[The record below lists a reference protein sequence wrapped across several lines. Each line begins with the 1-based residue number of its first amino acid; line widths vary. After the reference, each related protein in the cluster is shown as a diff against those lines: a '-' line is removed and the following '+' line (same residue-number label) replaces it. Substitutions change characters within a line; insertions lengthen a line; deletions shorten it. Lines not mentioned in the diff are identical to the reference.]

1 MSNEM
6 LIPFVAVFAACVML
20 FLAVWFFVSTA
31 LTRRREQ
38 MQRRLHGNLDY
49 EGSILLDEVLARR
62 SSGGW
67 AKRFDFFFEQF
78 IARTGLDLP
87 PALALGLIVFSGVA
101 LGGFTFVWRYD
112 QEPWLALPA
121 FFLGAAVPVLFFL
134 WRQSAW
140 RRALQNQL
148 PDAFFLLARAM
159 RAGRSLDQ
167 SLQLVGE
174 QGVPPLAREFARMHR
189 QIELGL
195 SLSQVLHS
203 AARRLGLIDF
213 NVLASVVSLHRS
225 TGGNLPAILDR
236 LAVAAR
242 DRNLFEGQ
250 YRAAT
255 VLGRYSS
262 AFLLV
267 MVGLITGYLFLFQ
280 RAWAL
285 RFFDS
290 ATGITLF
297 TMAIAL
303 EILGGLLLYWF
314 LRYEY

>member
-1 MSNEM
+1 MPNEI
-6 LIPFVAVFAACVML
+6 LIPFVAVFAACVRI
-20 FLAVWFFVSTA
+20 FLAVWFIVSSA
-31 LTRRREQ
+31 LARRREL
-38 MQRRLHGNLDY
+38 MERRLHGNLDN
-49 EGSILLDEVLARR
+49 EPTIILDEVLARR
-62 SSGGW
+62 ATGGL

-78 IARTGLDLP
+78 VARTGLDLP
-87 PALALGLIVFSGVA
+87 PSLALGLIVFCGVA
-101 LGGFTFVWRYD
+101 LAGFTFVWRYN
-112 QEPWLALPA
+112 QEAWLALPA
-121 FFLGAAVPVLFFL
+121 FFMGAAVPVLFLL

-140 RRALQNQL
+140 RRTLQNQL
-148 PDAFFLLARAM
+148 PDTFFLLARAM

-167 SLQLVGE
+167 SIQLVGE
-174 QGVPPLAREFARMHR
+174 QGVPPLSREFSRMSR

-203 AARRLGLIDF
+203 SARRLGLLDF

-225 TGGNLPAILDR
+225 TGGNLPGILDR
-236 LAVAAR
+236 LGVAAR

-262 AFLLV
+262 AFLIV
-267 MVGLITGYLFLFQ
+267 MVGVITGYLFLFQ

-297 TMAIAL
+297 SMAVAL
-303 EILGGLLLYWF
+303 EILGGVLLYWF